1 MSTTIKITT
10 KLFATPTKIDL
21 FTTERKTGAMAPMG
35 IGICSSTLR
44 GGAKTPAKFSAA
56 AKLLDLLFVSKSC
69 ACIASET
76 EIYGE
81 VSDGTNY
88 VRFTCDGKSI
98 SYEGERLHGALAVV
112 PMVLFEL
119 RDAATLNEFKDAF
132 NAVKA
137 DIDAGADEKALVR
150 SVACF
155 CDTYYYG
162 IAKGIVAEIPVKE
175 HSLNMSEVQKAADDG
190 EYGPVALFSGMV
202 LPKMTGIKTGKA
214 KREKATRPT
223 GEDFFSRIKA
233 GEYNVPFEWDEKQRT
248 RIPAKE
254 SLESF
259 VPSETYFSLV
269 SKIKS
274 RMDKVM
280 LRLDSGMTGADA
292 IGRDHVDV
300 FITGKPGTGKTTLA
314 YALGAATNMPVYT
327 VAMTKNTE
335 EDVFQGMNKV
345 VDGALKFVSTDFLD
359 AYTNGGII
367 ILEEINL
374 PDPSVV
380 MGALGQAV
388 EFPFI
393 LMKDGYV
400 PVKRHPLCVIIGTMN
415 IGTFGSKGVN
425 QALSSRFRQSY
436 ILNDPTKDDFLRI
449 LTNTGAK
456 KREANWVFNAYQK
469 ITDYLKSPSVNAEDV
484 CLNVTLR
491 GCIGALENIS
501 EGESGKEAI
510 RNTLIGKISEVDLV
524 LAEDVYKNVVQTLP
538 EL

>member
-1 MSTTIKITT
+1 MSINFNLAT
-10 KLFATPTKIDL
+10 KLFNHPENIEL
-21 FTTERKTGAMAPMG
+21 FGSSPKRTTTMAPFG
-35 IGICSSTLR
+35 IGTCSTALR
-44 GGAKTPAKFSAA
+44 GAAKTPAKYSAA
-56 AKLLDLLFVSKSC
+56 ARFLDLMFVNKALS
-69 ACIASET
+69 AIASDT
-76 EIYGE
+76 EVYAE

-88 VRFTCDGKSI
+88 TRFVCDGKTVT
-98 SYEGERLHGALAVV
+98 YEGERLHGNFAVV
-112 PMVLFEL
+112 PFVLFEL
-119 RDAATLNEFKDAF
+119 RNAATLAEFKDSF
-132 NAVKA
+132 SSVRKS
-137 DIDAGADEKALVR
+137 IEAGADEKELVKT
-150 SVACF
+150 VACF
-155 CDTYYYG
+155 CDTFYYG
-162 IAKGIVAEIPVKE
+162 VAKGKGDVVVNENALKMDDVK
-175 HSLNMSEVQKAADDG
+175 QKAKDG
-190 EYGPVALFSGMV
+190 DYSPVALFSGMV
-202 LPKMTGIKTGKA
+202 QPKMTGVETGKA
-214 KREKATRPT
+214 KKERVARPT

-233 GEYNVPFEWDEKQRT
+233 GEYTVPFEWDEKQRT
-248 RIPAKE
+248 RIPAKA
-254 SLESF
+254 SLDSF
-259 VPSETYFSLV
+259 VPSDTYYSLV
-269 SKIKS
+269 SKIKT
-274 RMDKVM
+274 RLDKVI
-280 LRLDSGMTGADA
+280 LRMDSGMTGADA
-292 IGRDHVDV
+292 IGRDHVDL

-327 VAMTKNTE
+327 IAMTKNTE

-380 MGALGQAV
+380 MGAIGQAV

-436 ILNDPTKDDFLRI
+436 ILNDPTKEDFIKI

-456 KREANWVFNAYQK
+456 KREANWVFSAYQK

-491 GCIGALENIS
+491 GCIGALENIN
-501 EGESGKEAI
+501 EGENPKEAI
-510 RNTLIGKISEVDLV
+510 RNTLVGKISEVDLA
-524 LAEDVYKNVVQTLP
+524 LAEDVYKNVVQSLP

>member
-1 MSTTIKITT
+1 MSINFTLSS
-10 KLFATPTKIDL
+10 KLFMEAQDINILPGKRTN
-21 FTTERKTGAMAPMG
+21 AMAPLG
-35 IGICSSTLR
+35 IGFAPSHYR
-44 GGAKTPAKFSAA
+44 GGARTPAKLSAV
-56 AKLLDLLFVSKSC
+56 AKLLDYIFETKSVS
-69 ACIASET
+69 AIASDT

-81 VSDGTNY
+81 YCDGTDY
-88 VRFTCDGKSI
+88 TRFTCDGKTAI
-98 SYEGERLHGALAVV
+98 YEGERLHGNLAVL
-112 PMVLFEL
+112 PFMLFAL
-119 RDAATLNEFKDAF
+119 RNSASIPEFKDAF
-132 NAVKA
+132 TDVRKC
-137 DIDAGADEKALVR
+137 IETGADEKEMMKA
-150 SVACF
+150 VAYF
-155 CDTYYYG
+155 CDVYYYA
-162 IAKGIVAEIPVKE
+162 IAKHAGDVVVHEKALKMDDVK
-175 HSLNMSEVQKAADDG
+175 QKAKDG
-190 EYGPVALFSGMV
+190 DFGPIAVFSGMV
-202 LPKMTGIKTGKA
+202 QPKMTGVETGKA
-214 KREKATRPT
+214 KREKVARPT

-233 GEYNVPFEWDEKQRT
+233 GEYTIPYEWDEKQRT
-248 RIPAKE
+248 RIPAKA
-254 SLESF
+254 SLDSF
-259 VPSETYFSLV
+259 IPSETYYSLV
-269 SKIKS
+269 SKIKT
-274 RMDKVM
+274 RLDKVV
-280 LRLDSGMTGADA
+280 LRMDSGMTGAEA
-292 IGRDHVDV
+292 IGRDHVEL

-314 YALGAATNMPVYT
+314 YALGAATGMPVYT

-380 MGALGQAV
+380 MGAIGQAV

-400 PVKRHPLCVIIGTMN
+400 PVKRHPMCVIIGTMN

-436 ILNDPTKDDFLRI
+436 ILNDPTKEDFIKI
-449 LTNTGAK
+449 LTSTGAK
-456 KREANWVFNAYQK
+456 KREANWVFTAYQK

-501 EGESGKEAI
+501 EGENAKEAI
-510 RNTLIGKISEVDLV
+510 RNTLVGKISEVDLA
-524 LAEDVYKNVVQTLP
+524 LAEDVYKNVVQSLP